1 MMFLGSP
8 YQVVEVILL
17 TTEALIF
24 AQMLAMPIQDIDGKY
39 TITFFFFF
47 LFVLKPY
54 SKANT

>member
-47 LFVLKPY
+47 SFCFKTLI
-54 SKANT
+54 

>member
-39 TITFFFFF
+39 TITFFFF